1 MNFQPGILEKTLC
14 SGLISDGVVRVYV
27 SPCTFLFDLKVT
39 VRLDHAAVSQPI
51 VFLYKLFLPLVSA
64 PCANYHIYNE

>member
-1 MNFQPGILEKTLC
+1 MRGYLQTLKVQTQYC
-14 SGLISDGVVRVYV
+14 VHSS
-27 SPCTFLFDLKVT
+27 SPCTFLVDLKVT
-39 VRLDHAAVSQPI
+39 VVMDHAAVSQPI